1 MADEDDSASEEAFN
15 KALEIAERHLAAAR
29 AEAADVAP
37 YISIA
42 MLEVAA
48 NEAVDDT
55 SEDDVAAMLRD
66 LADQIENGGDD
77 DADD

>member
-1 MADEDDSASEEAFN
+1 MADEDDSASEEAFS
-15 KALEIAERHLAAAR
+15 KALEIAEKHLAAAR

-55 SEDDVAAMLRD
+55 SEADVAAMLRD
-66 LADQIENGGDD
+66 LADQIEQSEADD
-77 DADD
+77 DD